1 MRDPWKE
8 KYFGPVEEVFLP
20 KEPPP
25 QPYTLHWE
33 FRNGHKWHHYFN
45 EKSEMETYMTKCG
58 LRSHQNISKLSF
70 VIGATGKT
78 VVLAGTIEELTS

>member
-1 MRDPWKE
+1 MRDPWKD

-45 EKSEMETYMTKCG
+45 QKSEGRNQRTEIRGQKSDV
-58 LRSHQNISKLSF
+58 RIQ
-70 VIGATGKT
+70 
-78 VVLAGTIEELTS
+78 TSGDRKQ